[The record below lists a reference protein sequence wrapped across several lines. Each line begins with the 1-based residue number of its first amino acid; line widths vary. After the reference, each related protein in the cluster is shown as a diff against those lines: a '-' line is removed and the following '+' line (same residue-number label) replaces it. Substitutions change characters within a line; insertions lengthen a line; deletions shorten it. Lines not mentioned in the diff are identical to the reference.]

1 MVLAEKMSEK
11 VSEAGSRR
19 FGGIAR
25 LYGEQ
30 ALARLAAAHIGV
42 IGIGG
47 VGSWAAEA
55 LARSGIGRLTLID
68 LDHVAESNLNRQIH
82 AVEST
87 LGQAKVLAMK
97 DRIAMIN
104 PACEVTTIEEFVAP
118 DNVADILPG
127 CDAVVDAIDQVRAK
141 AALIVHCQRLGMPL
155 VTTGGAGGK
164 SDPAMIRVDDLARTT
179 QDPLAAKLRAAL
191 RRDYGFPRKGA
202 RFGVDCVYSL
212 EPVRRPEAA
221 ACDVDEGNEGLH
233 GLNCAG
239 YGSSVCVTAGFGFAA
254 ASRVLARCAQLMEAR

>member
-1 MVLAEKMSEK
+1 MTAPENM
-11 VSEAGSRR
+11 SRR

-25 LYGEQ
+25 LLGEQ
-30 ALARLAAAHIGV
+30 ALTRLGRAHICV

-55 LARSGIGRLTLID
+55 LARSGVGRLTLID

-82 AVEST
+82 AVEGT

-97 DRIAMIN
+97 DRIATIN
-104 PACEVTTIEEFVAP
+104 PVCEVTAIEEFVTP
-118 DNVADILPG
+118 DNVADVLPP

-141 AALIVHCQRLGMPL
+141 AALIAHCQRLGMPL

-191 RRDYGFPRKGA
+191 RRDHGFARDPRRK
-202 RFGVDCVYSL
+202 FGVECVYSL
-212 EPVRRPEAA
+212 EPVRRPEAG
-221 ACDVDEGNEGLH
+221 ACDVDRENEGDLH
-233 GLNCAG
+233 GLSCAG

-254 ASRVLARCAQLMEAR
+254 ASRVLARCAQIMEAR